1 MKKEGE
7 EAKINE
13 NMNFLISLG
22 TPLLFPSHY
31 HHHQQKQRNLL
42 RGCDKRRKY
51 EGYIYQILVVLLTS
65 GKFLKKSFLSCINL
79 FPNKLFVWKLLSN
92 FHIIKPFEFSYINK
106 G

>member
-51 EGYIYQILVVLLTS
+51 EGYIYQVLLVLLTS
-65 GKFLKKSFLSCINL
+65 GKTLLKTLENL
-79 FPNKLFVWKLLSN
+79 FIKKFSVFLNSLLIAYLLLEYY
-92 FHIIKPFEFSYINK
+92 FPIKFA
-106 G
+106 